1 MPDASKGQVEAS
13 SEELPTSPAGLVQLE
28 QRVRWEAHDGQV
40 NVAILEEHG
49 EARRAYTGCWD
60 SASLRCWDLPE
71 VGPPH
76 STGELRVGGFLNAVA
91 KLREDVALVAVSA
104 GLIPTPGESLK
115 VYDLSPPLPSPKK
128 AKSCFLHTRGCR
140 ALALWPRPG
149 DAELAASIS
158 KDTLAVSRVR
168 PDGGLQE
175 GPPAF
180 SASNPHNMQEV
191 MALSWQEEGCLC
203 SGGTA
208 GTVKAWDL
216 NSTAGALWTCCV
228 CPGTWIRHLT
238 RCSSSGCLVVGHSE
252 GLCWVDGR
260 TGQPVGHI
268 EGLGQAYASASITED
283 LRIVAFGRQL
293 MALDRRAAAPAPES
307 AATLDAAALSL
318 SLQSCGESMQSM
330 LVGSKDG
337 AARLY
342 AVHA

>member
-1 MPDASKGQVEAS
+1 
-13 SEELPTSPAGLVQLE
+13 
-28 QRVRWEAHDGQV
+28 
-40 NVAILEEHG
+40 
-49 EARRAYTGCWD
+49 
-60 SASLRCWDLPE
+60 
-71 VGPPH
+71 
-76 STGELRVGGFLNAVA
+76 
-91 KLREDVALVAVSA
+91 
-104 GLIPTPGESLK
+104 
-115 VYDLSPPLPSPKK
+115 
-128 AKSCFLHTRGCR
+128 
-140 ALALWPRPG
+140 
-149 DAELAASIS
+149 
-158 KDTLAVSRVR
+158 
-168 PDGGLQE
+168 
-175 GPPAF
+175 
-180 SASNPHNMQEV
+180 MQEV

-228 CPGTWIRHLT
+228 C
-238 RCSSSGCLVVGHSE
+238 CLVVGHSE

-268 EGLGQAYASASITED
+268 AGLGQAYASASITED

-318 SLQSCGESMQSM
+318 SLQSCGKSMQSM

>member
-1 MPDASKGQVEAS
+1 MVNLRPCRMQAKARLRLLRRSCRRAQLGWSSWS
-13 SEELPTSPAGLVQLE
+13 SECAGKHTMVRSTWRSSRSTGRLGGPTPVAGIPQ
-28 QRVRWEAHDGQV
+28 AF
-40 NVAILEEHG
+40 
-49 EARRAYTGCWD
+49 
-60 SASLRCWDLPE
+60 

-238 RCSSSGCLVVGHSE
+238 RCSASGCLVVGHSE

-268 EGLGQAYASASITED
+268 AGLGQAYASASITED

-318 SLQSCGESMQSM
+318 SLQSCGKSMQSM